1 MESKTFWRPVTSN
14 TIFVASDNPAKRKE
28 LEQSVIKTFY
38 LSNLSQ
44 PTELQDVVNALRQI
58 LEIQRIQ
65 PLPSEGAIVV
75 RGTPDQVA
83 LAEKLVGD
91 LDKSKP
97 EVLVDVAVLQI
108 NKDKKRTLGVSPP
121 TSMTVQ
127 LQPNVNTTTTP
138 TTTTNGTTN
147 TNTNTGTSSG
157 GSINL
162 NSLTNLNAT
171 DFQVTIS
178 S

>member
-1 MESKTFWRPVTSN
+1 Q
-14 TIFVASDNPAKRKE
+14 DNPAKRKD

-58 LEIQRIQ
+58 LEIARIQ

-83 LAEKLVGD
+83 LAQKLVSD

-97 EVLVDVAVLQI
+97 EVVVDVAVMQI
-108 NKDKKRTLGVSPP
+108 SRDKKRTLGVSPP

-127 LQPNVNTTTTP
+127 LQPNV
-138 TTTTNGTTN
+138 TTTNNSSSNNSSNSTN
-147 TNTNTGTSSG
+147 TNSS
-157 GSINL
+157 
-162 NSLTNLNAT
+162 
-171 DFQVTIS
+171 S
-178 S
+178 ST